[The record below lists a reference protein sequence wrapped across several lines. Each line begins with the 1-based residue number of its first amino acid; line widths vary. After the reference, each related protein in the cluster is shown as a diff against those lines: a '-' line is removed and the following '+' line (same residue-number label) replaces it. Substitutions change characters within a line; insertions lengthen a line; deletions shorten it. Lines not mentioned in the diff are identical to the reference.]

1 MRLVKKNLG
10 QYKSRGEVKDVK
22 VIEFQ
27 GLAASAESLLD
38 AAMVSLVASALDGN
52 GPLASVLKKTA
63 KEVLEKFSKQNPS
76 YQFTKLGRTIGT
88 KNKPDAEKPGPKS
101 DTPKPSKKAVAVPKK
116 VVKTTDKKS
125 KPAAVAKKVAKDT
138 KPVKKSKK

>member
-27 GLAASAESLLD
+27 GVAASAESLLD
-38 AAMVSLVASALDGN
+38 AAMISLATAALDGT

-63 KEVLEKFSKQNPS
+63 KEVVEKFSKQNPS

-88 KNKPDAEKPGPKS
+88 KNKPDALPTGPKT
-101 DTPKPSKKAVAVPKK
+101 DKPK
-116 VVKTTDKKS
+116 KTTDKPVKKASPKKS
-125 KPAAVAKKVAKDT
+125 EPVPKKAAKKVA
-138 KPVKKSKK
+138 PVKKSKK

>member
-10 QYKSRGEVKDVK
+10 QYKSRGEVKDLK

-101 DTPKPSKKAVAVPKK
+101 DTPKTTKKAVAVPKK
-116 VVKTTDKKS
+116 ATKTAKPVDKKS
-125 KPAAVAKKVAKDT
+125 TV

>member
-10 QYKSRGEVKDVK
+10 QYKSRGEVKDLK

-101 DTPKPSKKAVAVPKK
+101 DTPKVVKKAVAVPKK
-116 VVKTTDKKS
+116 TAKTAKPVDKK
-125 KPAAVAKKVAKDT
+125 PT

>member
-10 QYKSRGEVKDVK
+10 QYKSRGEVKDLK

-101 DTPKPSKKAVAVPKK
+101 DTPKKAVAVPKK
-116 VVKTTDKKS
+116 VAKTADKKS
-125 KPAAVAKKVAKDT
+125 KPVDKKPS

>member
-10 QYKSRGEVKDVK
+10 QYKSRGEVKDLK

-88 KNKPDAEKPGPKS
+88 RNKPDAEKPGPKS
-101 DTPKPSKKAVAVPKK
+101 DTPKTAKKAVAVPKK
-116 VVKTTDKKS
+116 VAKTADKKPVDKKS
-125 KPAAVAKKVAKDT
+125 TV